1 MFSMQE
7 PYILFFSAQSSQ
19 YDQYDNTFFYLN
31 ILYQHTGPKTP
42 KPQKIIFKIMIE
54 TFTILYL
61 HIFST

>member
-42 KPQKIIFKIMIE
+42 KPQKIIF
-54 TFTILYL
+54 
-61 HIFST
+61 